1 MILLQLNKESIVHL
15 KLLFLINLNVGSFR
29 SYTKVV
35 TTQSLD
41 NTNDVIRLSYDD
53 VATWK
58 TKHHYYYL
66 ENKLEYLNSEN
77 EWFFDNTTK
86 YLYVWLPN
94 DEVPSLTNIRVKTTK
109 LFIKCNFKD
118 DVSVENINFFS
129 TTLKG
134 NKLNRLVVRDCNFKS
149 TQVVIFI
156 C

>member
-1 MILLQLNKESIVHL
+1 MEVTPSLYDFVTTQQGINSTFEVTGS
-15 KLLFLINLNVGSFR
+15 LINLNVGSFR

-53 VATWK
+53 VGTWK

-94 DEVPSLTNIRVKTTK
+94 DEVPSLTNINTK
-109 LFIKCNFKD
+109 QQSYSLNVTESD

-134 NKLNRLVVRDCNFKS
+134 NS
-149 TQVVIFI
+149 
-156 C
+156 